1 MQVWHKLI
9 QTFVDNPVNKSSPC
23 ISRKGVTVLKLK
35 LAVASLALT
44 SLILLLMGST
54 YFTAAAAIACTAM
67 ALPLTGY
74 LAWKYLIPDDHSLVP
89 FVLWVPVAELPALYA
104 FKDLGVMDTPL
115 GATIEPEK
123 MDTLGG
129 FVALISTIAILLAV
143 TVPTSPT
150 RDDED

>member
-1 MQVWHKLI
+1 M
-9 QTFVDNPVNKSSPC
+9 
-23 ISRKGVTVLKLK
+23 LKLK

-67 ALPLTGY
+67 ALPLIGY
-74 LAWKYLIPDDHSLVP
+74 LVWRYLIPDDHSLVP
-89 FVLWVPVAELPALYA
+89 FALWVPVAELPALYA

-115 GATIEPEK
+115 GATIEPDK
-123 MDTLGG
+123 VASLGG

>member
-1 MQVWHKLI
+1 M
-9 QTFVDNPVNKSSPC
+9 
-23 ISRKGVTVLKLK
+23 LKLK

-74 LAWKYLIPDDHSLVP
+74 LVWRYLIPDDHSLVP
-89 FVLWVPVAELPALYA
+89 FALWVPVAELPALYA

-115 GATIEPEK
+115 GATIEPDK
-123 MDTLGG
+123 VASLGG